1 MRLPCLALLTAAALG
16 GCGDPAPA
24 DVAGTYTINLTNGA
38 NGCNLANWTEG
49 NTSTGIPVVITQT
62 DASAS
67 AEVMG
72 LAAVAL
78 DVALASHVFTGE
90 VDGDDLHLAITG
102 TRSATSGNCTYTYNA
117 LLDAALAG
125 DVLTGTISYEAA
137 TNDNSDCAA
146 LEGCASVQN
155 FNGTRPPT

>member
-1 MRLPCLALLTAAALG
+1 MRTFPFWLIGLVAS
-16 GCGDPAPA
+16 CGDSPPE

-38 NGCNLANWTEG
+38 NGCNLENWTEG
-49 NTSTGIPVVITQT
+49 NTSSGIPVVITQA
-62 DASAS
+62 DATAS

-78 DVALASHVFTGE
+78 DVALAGHVFTGD
-90 VDGDDLHLAITG
+90 VDGDDLNLAITG

-117 LLDAALAG
+117 LLDATLAG
-125 DVLTGTISYEAA
+125 DVLTGTISYQAA

-155 FNGTRPPT
+155 FNGTRPPS